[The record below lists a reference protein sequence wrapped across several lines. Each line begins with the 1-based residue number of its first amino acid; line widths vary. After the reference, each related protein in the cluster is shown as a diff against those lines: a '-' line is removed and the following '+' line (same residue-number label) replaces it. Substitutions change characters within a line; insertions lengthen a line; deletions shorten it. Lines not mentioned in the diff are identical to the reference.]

1 MKLKDVFISHIV
13 NGEQLTVSLDS
24 SVFSGL
30 VRSNS
35 TAAFIIDCL
44 RSDTDRD
51 GILSA
56 MLEKY
61 SGDPALMSEDI
72 DMVIS
77 KLRDIGALEE

>member
-1 MKLKDVFISHIV
+1 MKLKDSFITHTV
-13 NGEQLTVSLDS
+13 NGEQLMVSLDS

-30 VRSNS
+30 IRSNS

-44 RSDTDRD
+44 RGETDKQ

-61 SGDPALMSEDI
+61 NGDPEIMSADI

-77 KLRDIGALEE
+77 RLFEIGALEE